1 MDVETRSFIP
11 KSTYAQ
17 SGSKTFY
24 KEAGLGFLFKLAGA
38 FLFLSLAAFGAA
50 FWYKSQL
57 TKEIEQLKPSVDR
70 SKDALDPAFVSD
82 AKGLVD
88 RIAIAKDI
96 VSNHRFPSHIFTI
109 LERLIYEEVRF
120 TDYNYTFRT
129 ASAAKPGTGGFALD
143 LRLAGEAKSYTALAK
158 QAEIFKSEPLIT
170 SAVFS
175 GFNLTSGG
183 LVGFTL
189 ELGVNLSILSY
200 D

>member
-17 SGSKTFY
+17 SGTKTFY
-24 KEAGLGFLFKLAGA
+24 KEAGFGFLFKLAGA

-57 TKEIEQLKPSVDR
+57 TKEIDQLKPSVDR
-70 SKDALDPAFVSD
+70 AKKALDPSFVSE
-82 AKGLVD
+82 AEGLVN
-88 RIAIAKDI
+88 RIAIAKNI
-96 VSNHRFPSHIFTI
+96 VNNHRFPSNIFG
-109 LERLIYEEVRF
+109 LIEKLTNEDIRF
-120 TDYNYTFRT
+120 TSYSY
-129 ASAAKPGTGGFALD
+129 AKGLSLD

-158 QAEIFKSEPLIT
+158 QTEIFKSEPLIT

-175 GFNLTSGG
+175 NFNLTSDG
-183 LVGFTL
+183 LVGFML
-189 ELGVNLSILSY
+189 ELGVNPSILSY